1 MPVDLVL
8 WQARRAEAKEPL
20 ADIDIAGGHIVNIT
34 QPIVADAPAEELD
47 GRPVIAGFIESHIHL
62 PKKDTQPRA
71 IAPMLFATIGA
82 LVFLRAHRG

>member
-47 GRPVIAGFIESHIHL
+47 GRLVIAGFIESHIHL

-71 IAPMLFATIGA
+71 IALCYNWRSRVPAG
-82 LVFLRAHRG
+82 